1 MSVLEIVILLL
12 STLILFAVIHKIDK
26 NKKPVR
32 RAFVSILT
40 GVVSLLVVNVTGIFT
55 GVYLP
60 VSVLSIIISLIFGI
74 PGVTMLLSLN
84 LFF

>member
-1 MSVLEIVILLL
+1 MSVWEIIIILMC
-12 STLILFAVIHKIDK
+12 TLILFAVIHKIDK

-32 RAFVSILT
+32 RAFVSMLT
-40 GVVSLLVVNVTGIFT
+40 GALSLLIVNVTGIFT
-55 GVYLP
+55 GIVLP
-60 VSVLSIIISLIFGI
+60 ISILSVFTSIVLGI

>member
-1 MSVLEIVILLL
+1 MSVLEIVIILLA
-12 STLILFAVIHKIDK
+12 TLILFSIIHKIDK

-32 RAFVSILT
+32 RAFVSMLT
-40 GVVSLLVVNVTGIFT
+40 GVVSLFIVNVTGFFT

-60 VSVLSIIISLIFGI
+60 VSVLSMIISLVFGI
-74 PGVTMLLSLN
+74 PGVTMLLTLN